1 MLILD
6 GFGLATGHPALGW
19 TAAALAVLT
28 AYIREL
34 GQAEGMTAD
43 FSSPF
48 AKQQRMALVTAGA
61 VLAALEPAIAGTDV
75 VLTVVLW
82 LLILGTA
89 STALRRS
96 ARVVA

>member
-1 MLILD
+1 
-6 GFGLATGHPALGW
+6 
-19 TAAALAVLT
+19 VLT